1 MTPKIQR
8 ALVTTLIVLGVMF
21 VGFFGL
27 RTLRAFKD
35 FRGHRPPPP
44 FGSDPF
50 QQAAET
56 DVELI
61 RDWMTIPY
69 ISRMYQVPPKVLF
82 EAVDI
87 SPRDKNDEK
96 SLKQLNDEYFPSE
109 EGVVMEKVKAAIS
122 AHQPPTAPTSP
133 GASTAP
139 SAP

>member
-1 MTPKIQR
+1 MNPKTQR
-8 ALVTTLIVLGVMF
+8 ALVIALIVLGVMF

-27 RTLRAFKD
+27 RTLHAFRE

-44 FGSDPF
+44 FGSQPF

-69 ISRMYQVPPKVLF
+69 IARMYQVPPPMLF
-82 EAVDI
+82 DAIGIEH
-87 SPRDKNDEK
+87 KGNEEK
-96 SLKQLNDEYFPSE
+96 SLKQLNDEFFPAE
-109 EGVVMEKVKAAIS
+109 DGVVMEKVKAAIL
-122 AHQPPTAPTSP
+122 AIQPPPTP
-133 GASTAP
+133 TPPPVPTAP